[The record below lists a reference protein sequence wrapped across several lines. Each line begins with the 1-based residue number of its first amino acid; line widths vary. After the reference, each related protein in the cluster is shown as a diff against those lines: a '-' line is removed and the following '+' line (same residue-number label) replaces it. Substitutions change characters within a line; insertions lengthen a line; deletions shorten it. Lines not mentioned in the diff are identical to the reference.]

1 LRETRGHDRLT
12 GHVLVSTEHGALR
25 ITLNRPAKKHVLT
38 LAMYA
43 AKTKALELFASGPDG
58 QAAI

>member
-1 LRETRGHDRLT
+1 LT
-12 GHVLVSTEHGALR
+12 GHVLVSTENGALR

-43 AKTKALELFASGPDG
+43 AKTKALELFTSGPDG